1 MVNYF
6 TISTQG
12 KSAGDEMNNLVY
24 THTYYNETI
33 TLNSIPI
40 YYLEPNTRITVY
52 DSTSNINGEYII
64 KQYTLQLS
72 HDGTMQITATKAEQP
87 II

>member
-1 MVNYF
+1 
-6 TISTQG
+6 
-12 KSAGDEMNNLVY
+12 MNNLVY

-64 KQYTLQLS
+64 KQYTL
-72 HDGTMQITATKAEQP
+72 
-87 II
+87 